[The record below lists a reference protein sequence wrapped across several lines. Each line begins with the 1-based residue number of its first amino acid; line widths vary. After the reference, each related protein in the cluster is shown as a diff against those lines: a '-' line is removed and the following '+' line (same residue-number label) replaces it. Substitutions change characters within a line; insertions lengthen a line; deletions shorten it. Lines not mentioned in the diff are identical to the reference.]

1 MMSRRTGRS
10 AAGLLALMLCGNL
23 GLWSTASAADW
34 VHDGQVKEGRF
45 QIGVRAGLSLL
56 SQEFLAGTDGGLSH
70 ALNVQAMYGLNKWF
84 SAGLMVDWE
93 RRGIDNETPS
103 LDLGTLNT
111 VSILPTLEFHPGRF
125 GNAMP
130 YLSTGIGVNVNSFS
144 ETAGTP
150 RTDVSNTFAFRLAG
164 GVDFPLTS
172 NMALNTEVAWKRNRG
187 GIEVGGA
194 EGNFDATTMS
204 LLVGLRYTF

>member
-1 MMSRRTGRS
+1 MKGRARWS
-10 AAGLLALMLCGNL
+10 TAGLLTLIFGIIFVSS
-23 GLWSTASAADW
+23 STALAADW
-34 VHDGQVKEGRF
+34 VHEGQVKDGRW
-45 QIGVRAGLSLL
+45 QIGVRAGLSILT
-56 SQEFLAGTDGGLSH
+56 QEMLAGTDGGLSP
-70 ALNVQAMYGLNKWF
+70 AVNVQAMYGLNKWF

-93 RRGIDNETPS
+93 HRGIDNERPS

-144 ETAGTP
+144 EATGTP

-194 EGNFDATTMS
+194 EGNFDATSMS
-204 LLVGLRYTF
+204 LLLGLRYTF

>member
-1 MMSRRTGRS
+1 MKGRTGG
-10 AAGLLALMLCGNL
+10 ATAGLLTLIFGIIFVS
-23 GLWSTASAADW
+23 WSTALAADW
-34 VHDGQVKEGRF
+34 VHEGQVKEGRW
-45 QIGVRAGLSLL
+45 QIGVRAGLSILT
-56 SQEFLAGTDGGLSH
+56 QEVLTLTDGGLSP
-70 ALNVQAMYGLNKWF
+70 AVNGQAMYGLNKWF
-84 SAGLMVDWE
+84 SVGLMIDWE
-93 RRGIDNETPS
+93 HRGIDLENPS
-103 LDLGTLNT
+103 QDLGTLNT
-111 VSILPTLEFHPGRF
+111 VSLLPTLEFHPGRF

-144 ETAGTP
+144 EAAGTLS
-150 RTDVSNTFAFRLAG
+150 TDVSNTFAFRLAG

-194 EGNFDATTMS
+194 EGSFDASSAS

>member
-1 MMSRRTGRS
+1 MMKGRVWWS
-10 AAGLLALMLCGNL
+10 TAGLLTLIFGISFVS
-23 GLWSTASAADW
+23 WSTALAAEW
-34 VHDGQVKEGRF
+34 VHEGQVKEGRW
-45 QIGVRAGLSLL
+45 QIGVRAGLSILT
-56 SQEFLAGTDGGLSH
+56 QEMLAGTDGGLSP
-70 ALNVQAMYGLNKWF
+70 AVNVQAMYGLNKWF

-93 RRGIDNETPS
+93 HRGIDNERPS

-144 ETAGTP
+144 EETGTP

-194 EGNFDATTMS
+194 EGNFDATSMS
-204 LLVGLRYTF
+204 LLLGLRYTF